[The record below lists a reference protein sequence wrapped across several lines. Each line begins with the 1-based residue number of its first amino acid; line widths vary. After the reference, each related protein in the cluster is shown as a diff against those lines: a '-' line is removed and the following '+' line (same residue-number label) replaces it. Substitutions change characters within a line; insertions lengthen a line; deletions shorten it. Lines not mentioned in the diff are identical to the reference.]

1 MLGEILGISDIPLST
16 NAFMPKII
24 INAVNN
30 KCHHKKIIVAE
41 NTQNNA
47 VFPRLI
53 IEFKRSLFLQNP
65 NQFEYWNCLIILS
78 ILARLKTPHR
88 DIQQLHQAFLVN

>member
-1 MLGEILGISDIPLST
+1 LSFKNGGEPLIRKNILSSVKMLGEILGISDIPLST

-65 NQFEYWNCLIILS
+65 NQFEY
-78 ILARLKTPHR
+78 
-88 DIQQLHQAFLVN
+88 